1 MRIERRQTPHYDRG
15 RGAHRP
21 TGIVLHTN
29 VGSFDSTVQWFAD
42 PESEVS
48 AHYLV
53 GLDGRIAQFVDEADT
68 ARHAGRVA
76 DPSTPL
82 FSGEDPN
89 LHTIGIEF
97 EDGGDP
103 LGVERTERQYRAG
116 AWLVRRLARTW
127 EIPLDRE
134 HVVGHRELFAHKDCP
149 GNLDVD
155 RIVELAREPF
165 LVCLLPARNAERDLP
180 AFLESARAVCDALV
194 ALDDGS
200 TDATRKLLEREPL
213 VQTVLTNPVRDSY
226 AGWDDAEN
234 RNRLLEAA
242 GELAPDWIISL
253 DADERIDREDAA
265 ALREFVATDAIP
277 ACAYGLEHFRI
288 WESDHY
294 DPRSTWVYRLFAW
307 RPGQR
312 FPDQRLHF
320 NPVPTDVPHAAWIR
334 TTLRL
339 RHLGAG
345 SEERLEERLAKYR
358 EADPGRRWPTDFGR
372 LSARPAGD
380 LPVWQPREPDLP
392 VLSTRAGGRP
402 GRVVCLLPARNAAGD
417 LPGWFESVRRFA
429 DAVVALDDGSTDGTR
444 ELLERE
450 PLVQTVLTN
459 PVRDSY
465 AGWDDAGN
473 RNRLLA
479 AAAELEPDW
488 IISVDAD
495 ERLDASD
502 AAALRSFIDG
512 AARPD
517 VAYGFRV
524 CRMVGDL
531 EHFDLDSLWVYRL
544 FAYAPGQSFPEQRLH
559 FVPVPTSIDR
569 RRFVNTT
576 LRIQH
581 LGGITEER
589 REARFAKY
597 TEADPG
603 NEFQPDYTNLL
614 AAADQGRRWEP
625 RPAGLAVVPD
635 EPALDLD
642 GPVLSAI
649 VISRN
654 DEDRIERVVR
664 AVVEQDCP
672 EPFEVIVVVSGTDRT
687 AAIVRDEFPDVT
699 LIDLGERALP
709 GRARNAGVEVAGGEF
724 VSFPGSH
731 VELPQGSLAAR
742 IRAHQLGHPMVTG
755 TTLNGTATRSGW
767 ATYFLDHSSVLPD
780 RPSERLTGPPAHC
793 SYIRDHLIAVGGFP
807 EDMRAG
813 EDTVV
818 NVELTR
824 RGLVGYRARDVTLV
838 HHSRCTNPLRLIRHH
853 FQRGRGLGRILLEE
867 QRRRGWR
874 PWRTL
879 GPGYLRRRLGT
890 VAGNVERW
898 GGELRAEYR
907 RSRPLIAAGA
917 VAALVGAWVEVLR
930 AGPVRS
936 RRADAAAAG
945 ARRATER
952 YPVEIE
958 VNAYVLPSAIARN
971 DAHAADF
978 AAAADALTY
987 ASAFSHR
994 ALQDGGVVSPDDSA
1008 LRELAN
1014 RGGAAPLL
1022 VLTNTKPNGAFDTEA
1037 AAELLARHDA
1047 QERLLDETSRLCAER
1062 AYVGLSVDFERL
1074 RPEDTERFNDFL
1086 RRAAERQHAEGRVLV
1101 TAVAPKYH
1109 AGQGGIWHGAHDYR
1123 AHGELADRVVV
1134 MAYEW
1139 GRGGGPPAPVA
1150 PLGEVREVLRYA
1162 VREIPREK
1170 LLLGIPLYGYD
1181 WTLPVPGSGRGR
1193 RVGLA
1198 EARELATL
1206 ESATL
1211 DYDHRH
1217 ESPRV
1222 RYRDEAGRDHLVWF
1236 EDDRSLRAK
1245 LDLVRALGL
1254 RGVSFWRLPDPAG
1267 GAFGTVEELFAVTK
1281 LADEGARQRSLRRS
1295 SAQPEADHAHARVAR
1310 RVHRAG
1316 ADLERGAAPL
1326 DQELAPSARELQP
1339 DALRAGPRELGRAA
1353 RDDHAPRRLGGR
1365 RPVRHGGRDGEA
1377 HRAGLAGRKA
1387 HHDAAEQEQGGEAH
1401 LRDLHRGGRR
1411 GGVQRRRRVVRRR
1424 IARRRGLLLR
1434 RILLRGRGLVVVAAV
1449 PVVAIEVVELGRA
1462 LVRSERPLWTQ
1473 QLRVGNGGAQRH
1485 ARRRQAADE
1494 RAAADLTAQ
1503 K

>member
-1 MRIERRQTPHYDRG
+1 MTYVVFEMRIERFHAAHYDRG
-15 RGAHRP
+15 RSGQRP

-29 VGSFDSTVQWFAD
+29 VGSFDSTVHWFAD

-76 DPSTPL
+76 DPTTPL

-89 LHTIGIEF
+89 LHTVGIEF

-103 LGVERTERQYRAG
+103 LGVERTRLQYRSG

-127 EIPLDRE
+127 EIPLDRD
-134 HVVGHRELFAHKDCP
+134 HVVGHRELFARKECP

-155 RIVELAREPF
+155 RIVELARGPF
-165 LVCLLPARNAERDLP
+165 LACLLPARNAERDLP
-180 AFLESARAVCDALV
+180 EFLESAGAVCDTVV

-200 TDATRKLLEREPL
+200 TDGTRELLAASPL
-213 VQTVLTNPVRDSY
+213 VQMLLDNPRRDSY
-226 AGWDDAEN
+226 ERWDDAEN

-242 GELAPDWIISL
+242 GELAPDWVISL
-253 DADERIDREDAA
+253 DADERIDAEDAA
-265 ALREFVATDAIP
+265 ALREFIATDAIP

-288 WESDHY
+288 WDSDRY

-312 FPDQRLHF
+312 FPEQRLHF

-380 LPVWQPREPDLP
+380 LPVWQPREPGLP
-392 VLSTRAGGRP
+392 VLSTRPGGRP

-429 DAVVALDDGSTDGTR
+429 DAVVALDDGSTDDTR

-450 PLVQTVLTN
+450 PLVKTVLAN
-459 PVRDSY
+459 PVRESY

-473 RNRLLA
+473 RNRLLD
-479 AAAELEPDW
+479 AAAEVEPDW
-488 IISVDAD
+488 IISLDAD
-495 ERLDASD
+495 ERLDAGD
-502 AAALRSFIDG
+502 AAALRRFVDG

-544 FAYAPGQSFPEQRLH
+544 FAYAPGQRFPEQRLH

-589 REARFAKY
+589 RVARFSKY

-614 AAADQGRRWEP
+614 AAADQGHHWEP
-625 RPAGLAVVPD
+625 RPPGLPVVPE
-635 EPALDLD
+635 EPALDLH
-642 GPVLSAI
+642 GPVLSAV

-654 DEDRIERVVR
+654 DQDRIERVVR

-672 EPFEVIVVVSGTDRT
+672 EPFEVIVVTSGTDRT
-687 AAIVRDEFPDVT
+687 SAIVREAFPDVT
-699 LIDLGERALP
+699 VIDLGERALP
-709 GRARNAGVEVAGGEF
+709 GRARNAGVELARGEF

-742 IRAHQLGHPMVTG
+742 VRAHQLGHPMVTG
-755 TTLNGTATRSGW
+755 TTLNGTRTRSGW
-767 ATYFLDHSSVLPD
+767 ANYFLDHSSVLPD

-824 RGLVGYRARDVTLV
+824 RGLVGYRARAVTIV
-838 HHSRCTNPLRLIRHH
+838 HHSRCTNPLRLVRHH
-853 FQRGRGLGRILLEE
+853 FQRGRGLGRILLDE

-874 PWRTL
+874 PSQTL
-879 GPGYLRRRLGT
+879 GAGYLRRRLGT
-890 VAGNVERW
+890 VAGNRERW
-898 GGELRAEYR
+898 GGELQAEYR
-907 RSRPLIAAGA
+907 RSRPLIGAGA
-917 VAALVGAWVEVLR
+917 VAALAGAWFEVLR
-930 AGPVRS
+930 AGPS
-936 RRADAAAAG
+936 RRERAMTAAP
-945 ARRATER
+945 RRAAER
-952 YPVEIE
+952 FPVAIE
-958 VNAYVLPSAIARN
+958 VNAYVLPLAIAR
-971 DAHAADF
+971 DDDHAADF
-978 AAAADALTY
+978 ATAADALTY
-987 ASAFSHR
+987 ASSFSHR
-994 ALQDGGVVSPDDSA
+994 ALPDGGVVSPDDSE
-1008 LRELAN
+1008 LRELADL
-1014 RGGAAPLL
+1014 GGAAPLL
-1022 VLTNTKPNGAFDTEA
+1022 VLTNTKPNGAFDTDA
-1037 AAELLARHDA
+1037 ATALLGRPDA
-1047 QERLLDETSRLCAER
+1047 QERLLDELSSLCAER
-1062 AYVGLSVDFERL
+1062 GYAGLNVDFERL
-1074 RPEDTERFNDFL
+1074 RPEDSERFGEFL
-1086 RRAAERQHAEGRVLV
+1086 GRAATRQHAEGRMLV

-1109 AGQGGIWHGAHDYR
+1109 AAQGGIWHGAHDYQV
-1123 AHGELADRVVV
+1123 HGELADRVVV
-1134 MAYEW
+1134 MTYEW
-1139 GRGGGPPAPVA
+1139 GRGGSPPAPVA

-1162 VREIPREK
+1162 VQEIPREK

-1181 WTLPVPGSGRGR
+1181 WTLPHVPGPKQGR
-1193 RVGLA
+1193 RVSLA
-1198 EARELATL
+1198 EAHELAAL
-1206 ESATL
+1206 SGASV
-1211 DYDHRH
+1211 DYHSGH

-1222 RYRDEAGRDHLVWF
+1222 RYQDAAGSDHVVWF
-1236 EDDRSLRAK
+1236 EDERSLMAK

-1254 RGVSFWRLPDPAG
+1254 RGVSFWRLPDPSG
-1267 GAFGTVEELFAVTK
+1267 GAFQTV
-1281 LADEGARQRSLRRS
+1281 
-1295 SAQPEADHAHARVAR
+1295 
-1310 RVHRAG
+1310 
-1316 ADLERGAAPL
+1316 
-1326 DQELAPSARELQP
+1326 
-1339 DALRAGPRELGRAA
+1339 
-1353 RDDHAPRRLGGR
+1353 
-1365 RPVRHGGRDGEA
+1365 
-1377 HRAGLAGRKA
+1377 
-1387 HHDAAEQEQGGEAH
+1387 
-1401 LRDLHRGGRR
+1401 
-1411 GGVQRRRRVVRRR
+1411 
-1424 IARRRGLLLR
+1424 
-1434 RILLRGRGLVVVAAV
+1434 
-1449 PVVAIEVVELGRA
+1449 
-1462 LVRSERPLWTQ
+1462 Q
-1473 QLRVGNGGAQRH
+1473 QLFDVAKLSAAGG
-1485 ARRRQAADE
+1485 
-1494 RAAADLTAQ
+1494 
-1503 K
+1503 